1 MIMILI
7 ADDDLDF
14 AENCSMMLEAHG
26 YDVNVVSDGVEALK
40 EIRQQQPELLISD
53 CSMPN
58 MGGLEL
64 SKEVRARP
72 GEAQFPVLLMSS
84 SPKSQVAPGISYDSF
99 LRKPFLAED
108 LLLEVRKLIANH
120 MDLTQNKKGNA

>member
-1 MIMILI
+1 MILI

-14 AENCSMMLEAHG
+14 AENCSMMLESHG
-26 YDVNVVSDGVEALK
+26 YDVSVVRDGVEALK
-40 EIRQQQPELLISD
+40 KILEKQPELLISD

-64 SKEVRARP
+64 SEEVKARP
-72 GEAQFPVLLMSS
+72 DEGQFPVLLMSAS
-84 SPKSQVAPGISYDSF
+84 LKCQVAPGTSYDGF

-108 LLLEVRKLIANH
+108 LLSEVRKLIANH
-120 MDLTQNKKGNA
+120 ISLIQNKKGNA